1 MWVFFPTWQAPRE
14 IRSSRDARSRRR
26 LRLRASLLERPRRED
41 TRSMMR
47 VCLTLHYTRLVARP
61 LASGR
66 NESTERARLVL
77 REGFFSRESSASSR
91 APPLASQRDA
101 LFAFAPRTRA
111 HHHHTQYVV
120 TVKSPTVSNHAVSH
134 HHRRELIR
142 RADGMI
148 LVAMLQPNGSVTW
161 PRAPPPGRCGTRSPA
176 RRCRR
181 TRSSRGA
188 RFNLLS
194 AMASLSALRGSQGKD
209 SFTPGLAGGEPAA
222 DALEFEHAHHR
233 ELHGEQRGMGGR
245 SRPRQ
250 PRTRPPTPSTLS
262 R

>member
-66 NESTERARLVL
+66 NESTERARLAL
-77 REGFFSRESSASSR
+77 REGFLVSFPESLFRVFSR

-111 HHHHTQYVV
+111 RTPPPHTVRRHSQE
-120 TVKSPTVSNHAVSH
+120 SHSRSNHYRLASSP
-134 HHRRELIR
+134 LIR
-142 RADGMI
+142 RW
-148 LVAMLQPNGSVTW
+148 S
-161 PRAPPPGRCGTRSPA
+161 RCA
-176 RRCRR
+176 
-181 TRSSRGA
+181 
-188 RFNLLS
+188 
-194 AMASLSALRGSQGKD
+194 
-209 SFTPGLAGGEPAA
+209 
-222 DALEFEHAHHR
+222 
-233 ELHGEQRGMGGR
+233 
-245 SRPRQ
+245 
-250 PRTRPPTPSTLS
+250 
-262 R
+262 